1 MPTPKL
7 LCPTERRIYH
17 PELTTC
23 PSCARPTQL
32 LNYLITDKTIQTLT
46 ETLSVAARPSHCP
59 DPTCPGFALR
69 LRSVAALHL
78 TLPGTTYGLDVIARL
93 GHLRHH
99 AGLPFAEVHTALAGH
114 VQISRSQIR
123 TLYQEAYLPLL
134 AAADRTHHAALTHL
148 AEQEGGLLLALDG
161 LAPAGGEP
169 QLWCVYELHTGL
181 LLRAGWLSQ
190 YDHTAFAAFLQPLAA
205 TWPVRAVLSDKQQ
218 GLEAA
223 IAAVFPTAAHQLCQA
238 HYLCRLADPVAV
250 ADMDLA
256 MSVRKAVR
264 HSCGVD
270 LRAEPTAGA
279 APSGVLTVTGLLPNP
294 PVGATGAA
302 VPPGMPAPLPDPATA
317 LVGAILQRVR
327 YLLTLTT
334 HSPHRFAG
342 LEVVDGLT
350 AILALGTQL
359 LTHRT
364 EARLAAL
371 VAALGP
377 VVATVQAAVGRLRQA
392 VAWLGDIQALLD
404 PTATLVL
411 SGAGVAASLSA
422 YLERIDEA
430 TNGDPFLTRVV
441 AHWWGVSRRYWPG
454 LFHTYDQAGL
464 PRTNNGLESRFREI
478 RRRLIRT
485 NGQAGQTARQLE
497 RVGAWEMVAGAAT
510 ETAQVAAFA
519 AVAPADWAQ
528 ERTRLH
534 QHQAR
539 FRLHQRNAQRAER
552 QLETLRQAWFA
563 LPADPTG

>member
-1 MPTPKL
+1 MPPLKL

-17 PELTTC
+17 PELTMC
-23 PSCARPTQL
+23 PSCAGPTQL
-32 LNYLITDKTIQTLT
+32 LNYLVTDKTIQTLT
-46 ETLSVAARPSHCP
+46 ETLSVASRPSHCP
-59 DPTCPGFALR
+59 DPACPGFALR

-93 GHLRHH
+93 GRLRHH
-99 AGLPFAEVHTALAGH
+99 AGLPFAEVHTALTDH
-114 VQISRSQIR
+114 VQISRSQVR

-134 AAADRTHHAALTHL
+134 AAADRTHHAALTRL

-169 QLWCVYELHTGL
+169 QLWCVYELRTGL

-279 APSGVLTVTGLLPNP
+279 APCGVLTVTGLLPNP
-294 PVGATGAA
+294 PLGTTRAA
-302 VPPGMPAPLPDPATA
+302 VPPGMPDPLPDPATA

-392 VAWLGDIQALLD
+392 VAWLADIQALLD

-411 SGAGVAASLSA
+411 NGAGVAASLSA

-454 LFHTYDQAGL
+454 LFHTYDQAGV
-464 PRTNNGLESRFREI
+464 PRTNNGLESRLREI

-519 AVAPADWAQ
+519 AVDPADWAQ

-539 FRLHQRNAQRAER
+539 FRLHQRNAARADR
-552 QLETLRQAWFA
+552 QLETLRQAWLA